1 MSASGIKGATPRWM
15 LWCSIGLAWAA
26 AVATALLFWR
36 LGVVLDGGRFASGE
50 IIGMLGLGAAAA
62 GFAGAGVWFAQWA
75 PAEAERAMRR
85 LVVSRVFDLGVVGT
99 HNRTGELLSAATI
112 GVEKTAT
119 YRAGFL
125 GPIIGAL
132 TTPFVVLAVMA
143 ATVDASI
150 AGGLALLVL
159 LVPVL
164 LGGFQRL
171 VSPIGAAYRRTQLAL
186 SRAFL
191 EAVQAI
197 DTLVYARAAGR
208 AGARLAE
215 RGEAHRRGVM
225 RLLAGNQVLIFVV
238 DAAFSLT
245 VVVAAGLLAASR
257 ISTGTLTLGQG
268 LAILLMTTLV
278 IGPVD
283 VIGQFFYIGIAG
295 RASQRELTDLVDDPA
310 QPADSTPAASGTASS
325 SRASLDHR
333 GPALKAGP
341 RSPRQ
346 ALDGEAAG
354 AGTVA
359 LEGEVA
365 REGEGAGEGDG
376 EGAGTILLERVTAGW
391 PDGPDVLDGLSLRV
405 EAGERLALVG
415 PSGVGKSTLS
425 AVLQGQLAPRA
436 GSVRLDG
443 HDVVA
448 DPVGARERIAA
459 VEQRTFL
466 FLGSIADNLRVA
478 APDAPDARLWE
489 ALELAGLRAE
499 VEAMPDGLATQVGEH
514 GRLLSGGQAQR
525 LSIARAA
532 LRDAPILILDEP
544 TSQVDLAGEAVILAA
559 LDLLASGR
567 TVLLIAHRPGAILAA
582 DRVVEL
588 DSRSQSL
595 NSPSSSRELSSPTSP
610 DLSSP
615 TSPDPSP
622 LSSRDLSPTSSPDLS
637 SPTSPDLS
645 LPTSPDLSSPP
656 APDLTSPSSPR
667 RRGSLNPPAE
677 DSQ

>member
-1 MSASGIKGATPRWM
+1 MSESAVKGATPRWR
-15 LWCSIGLAWAA
+15 LWCSIAMAWAA

-36 LGVVLDGGRFASGE
+36 LGVALDGEFGSVDVV
-50 IIGMLGLGAAAA
+50 GMVGLAVAAA

-75 PAEAERAMRR
+75 PAEAERALRR
-85 LVVSRVFDLGVVGT
+85 LVVSRVFELGVVGA
-99 HNRTGELLSAATI
+99 HNRTGELLSAATV

-125 GPIIGAL
+125 GPIVGAL

-143 ATVDASI
+143 ATVDAPI
-150 AGGLALLVL
+150 AGWLALLVL

-245 VVVAAGLLAASR
+245 VVVAAGLLAAGR
-257 ISTGTLTLGQG
+257 ISSGTLSLGQG

-295 RASQRELTDLVDDPA
+295 RASQRELTDLVDDPTRPDDPTHA
-310 QPADSTPAASGTASS
+310 APGSHPTP
-325 SRASLDHR
+325 R
-333 GPALKAGP
+333 
-341 RSPRQ
+341 
-346 ALDGEAAG
+346 
-354 AGTVA
+354 
-359 LEGEVA
+359 
-365 REGEGAGEGDG
+365 
-376 EGAGTILLERVTAGW
+376 AGTIILHEVTAGW
-391 PDGPDVLDGLSLRV
+391 PDGPDVLDRLSLQV
-405 EAGERLALVG
+405 EPGERLALVG

-425 AVLQGQLAPRA
+425 AVVQGQLAPRA
-436 GSVRLDG
+436 GSVWLDG

-448 DPVGARERIAA
+448 DPAGARERIAV

-478 APDAPDARLWE
+478 LPDAADARLWE

-544 TSQVDLAGEAVILAA
+544 TSQVDLAGEAAILAA
-559 LDLLASGR
+559 LDRLAKGR

-588 DSRSQSL
+588 NPRTQ
-595 NSPSSSRELSSPTSP
+595 
-610 DLSSP
+610 DLSP
-615 TSPDPSP
+615 M
-622 LSSRDLSPTSSPDLS
+622 SSRDLSPTSSQDLIPPS
-637 SPTSPDLS
+637 SPDPV
-645 LPTSPDLSSPP
+645 P
-656 APDLTSPSSPR
+656 PSSPR
-667 RRGSLNPPAE
+667 RRGPLNPPAE
-677 DSQ
+677 DIQ